1 MDNEQSPPTLV
12 APQEHSRRFQWLPL
26 ANTSQ
31 PNDDDEGGLNLGQV
45 VASLRRRIFII
56 AGVTTVVTSL
66 ALLKALTSKPVY
78 QSGFEILTKPVTV
91 ENQVISSVPQTLSK
105 DQQQEAGAKGID
117 ETKLKLLKSPIILSP
132 IVKQL
137 QPQYPDIDVDSLAGG
152 LIVKGTTTSEI
163 LGVSYQ
169 DKDPDKVKAI
179 LSLVSDAYLRYS
191 LEERLA
197 DVRQGIDF
205 VNTQLP
211 QLQKRVEAI
220 QDQLQ
225 GFRQQ
230 YNLIDPESKGKQL
243 IEQTTTI
250 GQQGLE
256 TQVKLNEARALYLS
270 LSKELAQQTDGSAA
284 SSALSDNARYQKLLS
299 QILEVESQQAAES
312 SLFLDKSPNVQVLRT
327 QQENLLPLLQREGRR
342 VQEEVGSK
350 IRELEARSQILSQ
363 TSTGLNQQVKQLSAI
378 SRQYVDIQRE
388 LTIATENLNQFLTKR
403 EALRID
409 AGQRKTPWQLLT
421 PPTEPVPSSADV
433 KRSALLGAILGLLLG
448 IGVALLL
455 EKLSNVLHTPD
466 DIKTTTKLPI
476 LGVIPFNPELT
487 ELETLLPLDKV
498 TSLAD
503 MGGLVQQ
510 MRQRLGFD
518 SSKRSSPYA
527 SSPFQ
532 EAFRSL
538 YTNILLLSPDERIR
552 SLVISSATPGEGKST
567 TAIYLAQA
575 AAALGQRVLLVDADL
590 RLPQLHN
597 RLELENVYGLSTIIS
612 SDLDFERVVQTS
624 LLDSNLSILTSGQ
637 VPPDPTKLLSSK
649 KMQNLMEQF
658 KAAYDLII
666 YDTPPIL
673 GLADVKLLALRTDGV
688 VMVVGLDKVKT
699 SIVTQALD
707 TFKSSSIQLLGAVA
721 NGSKE
726 SAPSTYSSYH
736 RYDPEA
742 SKHTEALNDGEI
754 GERSDEVP
762 EKTVKPSGD

>member
-312 SLFLDKSPNVQVLRT
+312 SLFLDKS
-327 QQENLLPLLQREGRR
+327 
-342 VQEEVGSK
+342 
-350 IRELEARSQILSQ
+350 
-363 TSTGLNQQVKQLSAI
+363 TSA
-378 SRQYVDIQRE
+378 
-388 LTIATENLNQFLTKR
+388 
-403 EALRID
+403 
-409 AGQRKTPWQLLT
+409 
-421 PPTEPVPSSADV
+421 
-433 KRSALLGAILGLLLG
+433 
-448 IGVALLL
+448 
-455 EKLSNVLHTPD
+455 
-466 DIKTTTKLPI
+466 
-476 LGVIPFNPELT
+476 
-487 ELETLLPLDKV
+487 
-498 TSLAD
+498 
-503 MGGLVQQ
+503 
-510 MRQRLGFD
+510 
-518 SSKRSSPYA
+518 
-527 SSPFQ
+527 
-532 EAFRSL
+532 
-538 YTNILLLSPDERIR
+538 
-552 SLVISSATPGEGKST
+552 
-567 TAIYLAQA
+567 
-575 AAALGQRVLLVDADL
+575 
-590 RLPQLHN
+590 
-597 RLELENVYGLSTIIS
+597 
-612 SDLDFERVVQTS
+612 
-624 LLDSNLSILTSGQ
+624 
-637 VPPDPTKLLSSK
+637 
-649 KMQNLMEQF
+649 
-658 KAAYDLII
+658 
-666 YDTPPIL
+666 
-673 GLADVKLLALRTDGV
+673 
-688 VMVVGLDKVKT
+688 
-699 SIVTQALD
+699 
-707 TFKSSSIQLLGAVA
+707 
-721 NGSKE
+721 
-726 SAPSTYSSYH
+726 
-736 RYDPEA
+736 
-742 SKHTEALNDGEI
+742 
-754 GERSDEVP
+754 
-762 EKTVKPSGD
+762 